1 MKNFEQIVQKMLDEQ
16 KVIILKEAERLLNI
30 QEKNFLAMTISNM
43 KTITDRLDSIENEK
57 VNIKKKIIAMQKDI
71 DNIKESLNSQVE
83 IFVGKL
89 SELNKHIETELK
101 HKDDKKKFESK
112 KTVKVLKI
120 FNKNFCNIEKYLSSI
135 TGVLIYER
143 FANET
148 EEFQDRVGNDVEEL
162 HVEDQMDE
170 IDGLLDEVEQK
181 YCSKEENTLNKN
193 RTKLPLQKETNV
205 LTLNVPRS
213 KQSELDDI
221 VNEIMNDDSLEKS
234 YKNNSRRSSS
244 QSQSSSS
251 SQEESK
257 LKIKCSEIFIGGTQ
271 AQFGA
276 ASHFYKRV
284 CNQIHCLSCDNRVV
298 YFDNYEWNE
307 ESCDYLVFRNN
318 YPDFSRLK
326 FVLHPRNG
334 FRAYC
339 CQCSWLY
346 VKEPI
351 ELEKCKP
358 NFKWICKKH
367 NR

>member
-205 LTLNVPRS
+205 LTLNVPRCWNFCSDLINRS

-276 ASHFYKRV
+276 ASHFYKRFPR
-284 CNQIHCLSCDNRVV
+284 ILLSMQLVV
-298 YFDNYEWNE
+298 
-307 ESCDYLVFRNN
+307 RQ
-318 YPDFSRLK
+318 
-326 FVLHPRNG
+326 
-334 FRAYC
+334 RADRIR
-339 CQCSWLY
+339 
-346 VKEPI
+346 KM
-351 ELEKCKP
+351 
-358 NFKWICKKH
+358 
-367 NR
+367 